1 MVHMGGAAGKNNSH
15 VNHNLSAY
23 GGSLLPAAVI
33 TKDYHLLPGRLRI
46 SVAGLR
52 HSPSQAR
59 YLEERL
65 SRMTGIGSVS
75 ANHLTGR
82 ALINFDP
89 HKTGLNTILDQVEAC
104 RLAFSGSRPNRPTP
118 RPVAAPPPEVRT
130 AAVYTSVTGGVLAG
144 LIAKRLLV
152 GRSPLAASPRMFN
165 VAVAVTLLSG
175 YPILRRGV
183 NDLAK
188 RRRLNGELLLLAASM
203 LLLIMRESI
212 PGLSVLWMVH
222 LNSLFRAVVQDRSRR
237 AIDEILADKGP
248 VERPSGGQAPATA
261 SCQSPAGGGAGFEDG
276 SAIAKAVQWSA
287 GAAALSCLLNR
298 DIPRSLAVLLA
309 ACPEA
314 TELARHSALGTAAAR
329 AVKQGIY
336 LKDTAVLTRAAA
348 VDTVIFADCG
358 RAGKAW
364 EVAETVLL
372 GKAYRRDEVLALAAG
387 AAGQPGQAGDGAR
400 LAAFLARQGAG
411 ADAGREA
418 TVDGHQ
424 VAIGGETFLR
434 RRKIGVIHGV
444 RAAKSLRR
452 EGLAVLF
459 VAVDNKLI
467 GLVGCRERTCRS
479 GNISVGVLAAVG
491 VTGCGDRS
499 TGGGLDWHELSPDER
514 VRLIER
520 LRLDGRRVMLVAGGA
535 DDAPA
540 LAAADVGVALGENC
554 SGPAGEAAAVIIAG
568 ADPAKVAEF
577 IGISR
582 DAERI
587 ARQNA
592 NYGTFL
598 AGAGVL
604 LAVSRLLSPV
614 GATLLLN
621 VSTLGVIANSLRLLR
636 RRPQQAAAA
645 MDLQRFAGGTQPLAC
660 VSGNGEAASVPGSA
674 ARDWS
679 VWQLPRICDELTT
692 SDRLGISPRE
702 AKRRLLALGAN
713 VLAATPKP
721 TFWQLFK
728 DQFKDFMVRV
738 LLGAAAL
745 SLVMGRVKD
754 ALLTLAIVVAN
765 AMLGVFQ
772 EQKAEQAIDAL
783 QKIAAPTAKVIR
795 AGRPGTVM
803 AAELVPGDI
812 ILLEA
817 GDRIPADARL
827 LTASHFEAEESSLTG
842 ETVPTKKNCALV
854 CPEGTALADRRNM
867 VFMGT
872 TVTRGRAT
880 AVVVATGMATEMG
893 KIATMIQ
900 AEGGGVTPLQR
911 RLEELAKFMVYVCF
925 GVAGLILA
933 AGLLRGLGFVY
944 MLQTAASLAVAAIP
958 EGLSAIVIIALAM
971 GVQRMSK
978 RNIIV
983 RKLSAIETLGC
994 ATVICSDKTGTL
1006 TKNEMTVRAI
1016 YTPDRLWRVSGE
1028 GYAPRGAFYAGDE
1041 RVDPAGH
1048 AALYTTLLAG
1058 ALCNNA
1064 RLVRKASGNK
1074 IVPLEGEA
1082 DDGYRIDGDPT
1093 EGALLVAA
1101 AKAGLR
1107 GAELAANYC
1116 RVSERPFESERRMM
1130 SVIVAQ
1136 PGSRT
1141 LYCKGAPDAVL
1152 AACSHYI
1159 KDGAAVPLDD
1169 GKRREA
1175 LEASDAM
1182 AADALRVLACAFRP
1196 LRLPQATEDETDLIF
1211 TGLVGMI
1218 DPPRPEVPA
1227 AVAKCRQAG
1236 VKVIMITGDHPRTAR
1251 AVAAEIG
1258 LNVGGD
1264 GLLEG
1269 RQVEEMSDAALLEAV
1284 ERVAVYARTS
1294 PQQKLRIVKALKC
1307 RGYIVAM
1314 TGDGVNDA
1322 PAVKAA
1328 DIGIAM
1334 GMTGTDVTK
1343 EAASLTLSDDNF
1355 ATIVHAVEEGRSIY
1369 ANIRKA
1375 IRYLTATNIGEV
1387 ILMLLAVIAGL
1398 PLPLLPI
1405 QLLWINL
1412 VGDGLPAV
1420 ALVNDPPAGDIMGQ
1434 PPRTADDS
1442 IFADGLGVKIL
1453 SRGLTIG
1460 VTSLFVYAAKL
1471 ASGATLTAARTL
1483 VMVQLVVSQF
1493 IHIFDCRLEKRTG
1506 RVRLFSN
1513 RWLAGAV
1520 ALSLLMVAA
1529 VVHWP
1534 ALHTMFGTTALT
1546 GSDWGM
1552 AIAAAALTSLIDI
1565 GLSRYLARKVAPRY
1579 PRLAVLN

>member
-1 MVHMGGAAGKNNSH
+1 
-15 VNHNLSAY
+15 
-23 GGSLLPAAVI
+23 LPAAVI
-33 TKDYHLLPGRLRI
+33 TRDYHLLPGRLRV

-52 HSPSQAR
+52 HSPAQAM
-59 YLEERL
+59 YLEARL
-65 SRMTGIGSVS
+65 TELIGIRSVS
-75 ANHLTGR
+75 ANPLTGR
-82 ALINFDP
+82 ALIHFDP
-89 HKTGLNTILDQVEAC
+89 QKIGMKAILDQLEEC
-104 RLAFSGSRPNRPTP
+104 RPASAGPRPNRPTP
-118 RPVAAPPPEVRT
+118 QAVAAPSPAVRT
-130 AAVYTSVTGGVLAG
+130 ATVYTAATGGVLAG

-152 GRSPLAASPRMFN
+152 GRSPLAASPRVFN
-165 VAVAVTLLSG
+165 VAAAVTLLSG

-188 RRRLNGELLLLAASM
+188 RRRLNGELLLLAASL

-222 LNSLFRAVVQDRSRR
+222 LNNLFRAVVQDRSRR
-237 AIDEILADKGP
+237 AIEEILTEKGRM
-248 VERPSGGQAPATA
+248 ERLPGEQAAVVASRQWAGEDDNHGFTSG
-261 SCQSPAGGGAGFEDG
+261 
-276 SAIAKAVQWSA
+276 KAVQWGA
-287 GAAALSCLLNR
+287 GAAALFCLLNR
-298 DIPRSLAVLLA
+298 DISHGLAVLLA

-314 TELARHSALGTAAAR
+314 VELARHSALGTASAR
-329 AVKQGIY
+329 AVRQGIY

-348 VDTVIFADCG
+348 VDTVVFAGSG
-358 RAGKAW
+358 RPGVVW
-364 EVAETVLL
+364 EVAETVPL
-372 GKAYRRDEVLALAAG
+372 GKSYSRDEVLSLAAG
-387 AAGQPGQAGDGAR
+387 AAGEPGQESDGAR
-400 LAAFLARQGAG
+400 LSSFLAREG
-411 ADAGREA
+411 ADAGAGREA
-418 TVDGHQ
+418 TVDGRK
-424 VAIGGETFLR
+424 VAVGGETFLR
-434 RRKIGVIHGV
+434 RRKIGIIHGV
-444 RAAKSLRR
+444 RAAKRLRQ

-467 GLVGCRERTCRS
+467 GLVGCRERIRRCED
-479 GNISVGVLAAVG
+479 IPVDELAAMG
-491 VTGCGDRS
+491 VTSFGGQ
-499 TGGGLDWHELSPDER
+499 GGNPFPGGLKWYGLSPQGR
-514 VRLIER
+514 VQLVER
-520 LRLDGRRVMLVAGGA
+520 LRREGRRVMLIAGETG
-535 DDAPA
+535 DAPA
-540 LAAADVGVALGENC
+540 LAAADVGVAMGGSC
-554 SGPAGEAAAVIIAG
+554 SGPAGEAAAVILAG
-568 ADPAKVAEF
+568 NEPSKVAEI
-577 IGISR
+577 IGVSR
-582 DAERI
+582 EAERI
-587 ARQNA
+587 VRQNA
-592 NYGTFL
+592 AYGTFL

-614 GATLLLN
+614 GATLILN
-621 VSTLGVIANSLRLLR
+621 ASTLGVIANSLRILR
-636 RRPQQAAAA
+636 SRPGQAVAA
-645 MDLQRFAGGTQPLAC
+645 MDLQRFAGGNSSLVC
-660 VSGNGEAASVPGSA
+660 VNSAGEVASVPEA
-674 ARDWS
+674 AGRDWA
-679 VWQLPRICDELTT
+679 VLPLRQICDELAT
-692 SDRLGISPRE
+692 SDRLGISHPE
-702 AKRRLLALGAN
+702 AKRRIHTLGAN
-713 VLAATPKP
+713 VLTGTPKP

-728 DQFKDFMVRV
+728 EQFRDFMVRV
-738 LLGAAAL
+738 LLGAAGL
-745 SLVMGRVKD
+745 SLVLGRVKD

-765 AMLGVFQ
+765 AVLGVVQ

-783 QKIAAPTAKVIR
+783 QKIAAPTARVIR
-795 AGRPGTVM
+795 AGRTCRVT

-812 ILLEA
+812 ILLDA
-817 GDRIPADARL
+817 GDRVPADARL
-827 LTASHFEAEESSLTG
+827 LTAVHFEAEESSLTG
-842 ETVPTKKNCALV
+842 ETVPTKKNCTHV

-872 TVTRGRAT
+872 TVTRGRAA

-893 KIATMIQ
+893 KIASMIQ

-925 GVAGLILA
+925 GVAGLILV
-933 AGLLRGLGFVY
+933 AGLWRGLGFVY

-1028 GYAPRGAFYAGDE
+1028 GYAPQGAFYAGDE
-1041 RVDPAGH
+1041 RVEPASH

-1064 RLVRKASGNK
+1064 RLVRKPSGSK
-1074 IVPLEGEA
+1074 VVPLEGET

-1107 GAELAANYC
+1107 GAEFSGNYC
-1116 RVSERPFESERRMM
+1116 RVAERPFESERRMM
-1130 SVIVAQ
+1130 SVVVAQ
-1136 PGSRT
+1136 PGSRS

-1159 KDGAAVPLDD
+1159 KDGEAVPLDN
-1169 GKRREA
+1169 GARRA
-1175 LEASDAM
+1175 VLEAGDAM
-1182 AADALRVLACAFRP
+1182 ASEALRVLACAFRP
-1196 LRLPQATEDETDLIF
+1196 LRSPQATEDETDLIF

-1227 AVAKCRQAG
+1227 AVAKCRRAG
-1236 VKVIMITGDHPRTAR
+1236 VKVVMITGDHPKTAR
-1251 AVAAEIG
+1251 AIAAEIG
-1258 LNVGGD
+1258 LSVGDG

-1269 RQVEEMSDAALLEAV
+1269 RRVEEMSDAALLEAV

-1294 PQQKLRIVKALKC
+1294 PQHKLRIIKALKC
-1307 RGYIVAM
+1307 RGYVVAM

-1375 IRYLTATNIGEV
+1375 IRYLTATNVGEV

-1442 IFADGLGVKIL
+1442 VFAGGLGVKIL

-1460 VTSLFVYAAKL
+1460 LTSLLVFAAKL

-1483 VMVQLVVSQF
+1483 VMVQLAVSQF

-1520 ALSLLMVAA
+1520 VLSMLMVAT
-1529 VVHWP
+1529 VVHWS

-1546 GSDWGM
+1546 GADWVM
-1552 AIAAAALTSLIDI
+1552 ATAAAALTSLIDI
-1565 GLSRYLARKVAPRY
+1565 GLTRYLARKVAPCY